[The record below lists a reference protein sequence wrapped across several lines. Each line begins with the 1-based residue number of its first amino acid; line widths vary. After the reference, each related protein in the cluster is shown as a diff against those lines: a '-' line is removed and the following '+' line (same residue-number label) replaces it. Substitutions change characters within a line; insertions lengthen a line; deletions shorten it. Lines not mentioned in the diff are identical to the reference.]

1 MIRIYADFN
10 STDENR
16 SVRLSTVGSLKDI
29 ELHRPQLK
37 EGLEVILYMTD
48 EFEVR
53 GKLAFD
59 KIWLGI
65 PDWDTIRHYK
75 TKQRW

>member
-10 STDENR
+10 STDEQDRVTLN
-16 SVRLSTVGSLKDI
+16 TVGSLKDI

-53 GKLAFD
+53 GTLTFD
-59 KIWLGI
+59 QIWRGI
-65 PDWDTIRHYK
+65 PNWDTIHHYK
-75 TKQRW
+75 AKK